1 MTATVNGITIR
12 PAEERD
18 VATIAALIMHGAAV
32 QTRSDEEIAREAAHP
47 AYLDAFREVAASAHD
62 SLFVAEHDGAVV
74 GTYQITLIPG
84 IIARGRKRAKLES
97 VHVSPAMRG
106 RGVGAAMIRHAIEQA
121 RAGAANMVELSSN
134 KSRLD
139 AHRFYRTLGFAQ
151 SHEGFKLE
159 L

>member
-1 MTATVNGITIR
+1 MTTAANGIIIR

-18 VATIAALIMHGAAV
+18 VATIAALIMYGAAKKTQTDAEIV
-32 QTRSDEEIAREAAHP
+32 QEAGHP

-62 SLFVAEHDGAVV
+62 SLFVAERDGAVV

-97 VHVSPAMRG
+97 VHVSRAMRG
-106 RGVGAAMIRHAIEQA
+106 QGIGAAMIAHAIGQA
-121 RAGAANMVELSSN
+121 RAGGAHMVELSSN

-139 AHRFYRTLGFAQ
+139 AHRFYRTLGFTQ